1 MSFDQIY
8 FRQVLN
14 GTANRPL
21 LNYIRLN
28 KNRIL
33 HIEDLLCD
41 LMLIDNWSFNPKN
54 QPFM

>member
-41 LMLIDNWSFNPKN
+41 LMLVDNWSFNPKN
-54 QPFM
+54 QPFI